1 MALLK
6 NKQVSNNKL
15 YSSIKRVRLSLPTV
29 GILGMILVIL
39 FVILSFATDKFL
51 SVANLANL
59 ARQTSIVGIIAV
71 GMTFVIVSAGIDLSV
86 GSVLALGGIVGSML
100 MRAGYPILLSILVA
114 ILVGIVVGLI
124 NGVIINDMKVTPFIA
139 TLGMM
144 YIVRAFI
151 LFITNAEYISPIPK
165 SFIKFAA
172 DSYFYIPTLFIIWI
186 ILVIIAFIVSKYT
199 ILGRN
204 IFAIGCN
211 KEAAR
216 LSGINIRK
224 NTYMVYIIV
233 AALAAFAGVLTAGR
247 LATGLPLAGTGYELQ
262 VIAAVVVGGGSL
274 FGGEGTIIGTLLG
287 ALLIAT
293 IHNGGNL
300 LGINPHI
307 LSIIIGALIIF
318 SVYMDQLSKSRRI

>member
-1 MALLK
+1 MAIFK
-6 NKQVSNNKL
+6 NKKVSNNKL
-15 YSSIKRVRLSLPTV
+15 SGSIKKMRFSLSTV
-29 GILGMILVIL
+29 GVLGIILLVF

-51 SVANLANL
+51 TIGNLGNL
-59 ARQTSIVGIIAV
+59 ARQTSIVGIIAI
-71 GMTFVIVSAGIDLSV
+71 GMTFVIISAGIDLSV
-86 GSVLALGGIVGSML
+86 GSVLALGGIVGSMM
-100 MRAGYPILLSILVA
+100 MRAGYPILLSIFAA
-114 ILVGIVVGLI
+114 ILVGVVVGLI
-124 NGVIINDMKVTPFIA
+124 IGVIINDMKVTPFIA

-144 YIVRAFI
+144 YIIRAFV
-151 LFITNAEYISPIPK
+151 LFITNAEYVSPLPK
-165 SFIKFAA
+165 SFINFAA

-186 ILVIIAFIVSKYT
+186 VLVVIAFIVSKYT

-211 KEAAR
+211 REAAR
-216 LSGINIRK
+216 LSGINIRT
-224 NTYMVYIIV
+224 NTYIVYIIV
-233 AALAAFAGVLTAGR
+233 AALASFAGVLTAGR

-300 LGINPHI
+300 LGVNPHI
-307 LSIIIGALIIF
+307 LSIIIGSLIVI
-318 SVYMDQLSKSRRI
+318 SVYIDQLSKSRRI